1 MSEPTGGKLRSLLG
15 DSFYVAFGSYATQ
28 GFSLLINLVLVRKL
42 SLANYGLY
50 SVMLSTYAMG
60 TLMLSLGA
68 MAIVQR
74 YLPEL
79 IAKGN
84 KRAAIQLKR
93 ITAGIHLVASFIIIA
108 ICWFFQDQLGTWLNA
123 PEFAGLLPYFFLFT
137 LLKFEASIFEEMLT
151 AHRSQ
156 KFRNLSLAA
165 FQAMKFG
172 LFWLALPQDGS
183 IQTVMLYL
191 VLSNAVLLGLLAS
204 RALGLNREL
213 EAEIDEPLPWRRMIR
228 YGLLRYTTTLTV
240 VGFFA
245 DIDIWFITHYHD
257 TEAAGLY
264 GFATKNVNML
274 ANLVPTHFLLTVL
287 VPVYVREYTK
297 RQDPQQ
303 LIRVF
308 AFFNKIV
315 TAFLAPT
322 LIGSLLLAS
331 PITSLVFD
339 PKFLPSVP
347 AFRVFFLGMFVFYF
361 CNTSSFLLVVLERP
375 EITLYSRV
383 FVIYNVIMD
392 IVLIPPYGIMGAAI
406 ATGSAMAMGY
416 IFSYLMLKRVIPVR
430 IPWGATFRTFAY
442 SGIMGLAVWP
452 FLVLGWITSIP
463 HLLVVVA
470 LGALVYGLLAWRLPV
485 FSREEREHLN
495 GALRRRVFPI

>member
-1 MSEPTGGKLRSLLG
+1 MGEATGGKLRSLLG

-60 TLMLSLGA
+60 TLLFSLGA
-68 MAIVQR
+68 QAIIQR

-79 IAKGN
+79 IARGN
-84 KRAAIQLKR
+84 RQGAITLKR
-93 ITAGIHLVASFIIIA
+93 IAPLVHLVASLIIA
-108 ICWFFQDQLGTWLNA
+108 AVCWGFQDPLAVWLNA
-123 PEFAGLLPYFFLFT
+123 PEFPGLLPYFFLFM
-137 LLKFEASIFEEMLT
+137 LFKFEAFIYEEMLT

-156 KFRNLSLAA
+156 KFRNLALAG
-165 FQAMKFG
+165 FQALKFA

-183 IQTVMLYL
+183 IETVILYL
-191 VLSNAVLLGLLAS
+191 VLSNALLLGLMMT
-204 RALGLNREL
+204 RALGLNRDLPEGV
-213 EAEIDEPLPWRRMIR
+213 DEPLPWRRMIR
-228 YGLLRYTTTLTV
+228 YGLLRYTTTLTL

-245 DIDIWFITHYHD
+245 DIDIWFITHYHN

-264 GFATKNVNML
+264 GFAARNVHML
-274 ANLVPTHFLLTVL
+274 ANLVPTSFLLSVL

-308 AFFNKIV
+308 AFFNKVV
-315 TAFLAPT
+315 TTFLAPT
-322 LIGSLLLAS
+322 LVGSLLLAT
-331 PITSLVFD
+331 PITALIFD

-375 EITLYSRV
+375 EITLYSRI

-416 IFSYLMLKRVIPVR
+416 IFTYLMVKRVIPIR
-430 IPWGATFRTFAY
+430 IPWAATFRIFAY
-442 SGIMGLAVWP
+442 SGIMALAIWP
-452 FLVLGWITSIP
+452 VLASGWISSVP
-463 HLLVVVA
+463 RLLMAVA
-470 LGALVYGLLAWRLPV
+470 LGVIIYGLLAWRLPV
-485 FSREEREHLN
+485 FTRSEREHLN